1 MRNLIAILRGIA
13 PSEAPSIAG
22 ALVEAGILKIEV
34 PMNSPEPFRSIEAI
48 SGRFG
53 DRALVG
59 GGTVTSIEQVKDLSA
74 AGGRLCVSPDC
85 NPEVVSAAKSRG
97 LISMPGCMT
106 PTECFSALRSG
117 ADAIKLFPYFLLGD
131 SGMSAIRAVL
141 PPGTET
147 YAVGGVGPGTF
158 AGSLAAGISGF
169 GIGSSLYK
177 PGSRADEVARA
188 AREIVASYD
197 DAAAKCGGS

>member
-1 MRNLIAILRGIA
+1 MRNLIAILRGIE

-53 DRALVG
+53 DQALIG

-106 PTECFSALRSG
+106 PTECFAALRSG

-131 SGMSAIRAVL
+131 SGLSAIRAVL

-158 AGSLAAGISGF
+158 AESLAAGISGF

-177 PGSRADEVARA
+177 PGSRAAEVSHA
-188 AREIVASYD
+188 AREIVAAYD
-197 DAAAKCGGS
+197 EAAAKCGGS

>member
-48 SGRFG
+48 SSRFG

-177 PGSRADEVARA
+177 PGSSAAQVSHA
-188 AREIVASYD
+188 AREIVAAYD
-197 DAAAKCGGS
+197 EAAAKRGES

>member
-1 MRNLIAILRGIA
+1 MRNLIAILRGIE

-34 PMNSPEPFRSIEAI
+34 PMNSPEPFRSIESI
-48 SGRFG
+48 SSRFG
-53 DRALVG
+53 DQALIG

-106 PTECFSALRSG
+106 PTECFAALRSG

-131 SGMSAIRAVL
+131 SGLSAIRAVL
-141 PPGTET
+141 PTGTET

-177 PGSRADEVARA
+177 PGSRAAEVSHA
-188 AREIVASYD
+188 ALEIVAAYD
-197 DAAAKCGGS
+197 EAAAKYGRS